1 MRSKELDGQM
11 NLFGSEP
18 YQPKK
23 AGNGEEHQVE
33 LDTEAEEFLSVG
45 RRKKRNEKPAE
56 KPQETAKQ
64 EPEKIQPEKEEQVKE
79 ESVKEEPEKKPSVKT
94 ASKKK
99 TSGKRNIVMQRS
111 YSGIGG
117 QTATT
122 AYVDY
127 NLVYVQD
134 IDGNASMTH
143 YQDSKQA
150 VDRYLKEIERF
161 EKTPELKRSEDHPG
175 LKNVTIREDGE
186 L

>member
-1 MRSKELDGQM
+1 M

-45 RRKKRNEKPAE
+45 RRKKREEKPAE
-56 KPQETAKQ
+56 KQQDTVKQ
-64 EPEKIQPEKEEQVKE
+64 EQEEKHP
-79 ESVKEEPEKKPSVKT
+79 VKEEPEKKPSVK
-94 ASKKK
+94 ASPKKK

-127 NLVYVQD
+127 NLVYVED
-134 IDGNASMTH
+134 PDGNASMTH

-186 L
+186 